1 MGPEL
6 LDENNLEQSL
16 VSGGDKI
23 HTVLSRMELSEED
36 MPVSS
41 FSDLRI
47 INEKEIKIQLKRAAE
62 LRMAE
67 LA

>member
-6 LDENNLEQSL
+6 LDEYILEQCL

-23 HTVLSRMELSEED
+23 HMVLSRMELSGEE
-36 MPVSS
+36 MLVSS

-47 INEKEIKIQLKRAAE
+47 IN
-62 LRMAE
+62 
-67 LA
+67 